1 VDAET
6 VAMDRRRSPRFRTR
20 FDSLVSS
27 ESGEGAGVLAEI
39 SYAGARL
46 QEVDIVPPTG
56 TKVTLYVF
64 IQPVAPFQ
72 LHGHVTRVEDGGFAM
87 TWELFDEEIRR
98 LVDDVS
104 AIVSGPASGV

>member
-1 VDAET
+1 
-6 VAMDRRRSPRFRTR
+6 MDKRRSPRFRTR

-27 ESGEGAGVLAEI
+27 ESGEGAGILAEI

-46 QEVDIVPPTG
+46 QGVDIVPPPG

-72 LHGHVTRVEDGGFAM
+72 LQGSVARVEESGFAM

-104 AIVSGPASGV
+104 AIVSGPTAGV